1 MAKKSKEVSVAS
13 AVAPVSLTLTRTPA
27 NQVAFRVVRG
37 DNGEEVSVPVKRV
50 RRQRADSRSAF
61 LSVTFPAGTSRED
74 AEAEAKN
81 FGLDGYD
88 ITETDSGELVLRR
101 SDTAEADAPTIR
113 VSLGNGRFVTM
124 LRTDTGEATRP
135 DSGLKLISIS
145 LDKEVF
151 RSDDQVQEYLS
162 QKAIDIAEWGAENT
176 DTHYVFTR
184 SSEGSVGSAGKI
196 ELEDGVTVTVT
207 RSEENDVP
215 ASIASVVSEAAYGS
229 WGWGQLDF
237 AAALADV
244 EFCNLTE
251 SAIYKFRDVV
261 DNIMFYSY
269 LPLAARKELIYR
281 ASAQFALYMGNLLD
295 GLPAGVVLVQR
306 SSNTKK
312 ESEMTDKTQQDQQST
327 ETAANSNTNTEQ
339 LTRADVQE
347 MITLAVTAALAA
359 GKNDAPAQKAE
370 DTVTRNDDAADAAQ
384 KATLSALETL
394 TRSVEE
400 LTKSVS
406 GVQTKVTDMAATTVV
421 RSDSPDV
428 STSGESKK
436 RDVFAGVL
444 GRA

>member
-151 RSDDQVQEYLS
+151 Q
-162 QKAIDIAEWGAENT
+162 IG
-176 DTHYVFTR
+176 
-184 SSEGSVGSAGKI
+184 
-196 ELEDGVTVTVT
+196 
-207 RSEENDVP
+207 
-215 ASIASVVSEAAYGS
+215 
-229 WGWGQLDF
+229 
-237 AAALADV
+237 
-244 EFCNLTE
+244 
-251 SAIYKFRDVV
+251 
-261 DNIMFYSY
+261 
-269 LPLAARKELIYR
+269 R
-281 ASAQFALYMGNLLD
+281 ASCRER
-295 GLPAGVVLVQR
+295 V
-306 SSNTKK
+306 
-312 ESEMTDKTQQDQQST
+312 
-327 ETAANSNTNTEQ
+327 
-339 LTRADVQE
+339 
-347 MITLAVTAALAA
+347 
-359 GKNDAPAQKAE
+359 
-370 DTVTRNDDAADAAQ
+370 
-384 KATLSALETL
+384 
-394 TRSVEE
+394 
-400 LTKSVS
+400 
-406 GVQTKVTDMAATTVV
+406 
-421 RSDSPDV
+421 
-428 STSGESKK
+428 
-436 RDVFAGVL
+436 
-444 GRA
+444 